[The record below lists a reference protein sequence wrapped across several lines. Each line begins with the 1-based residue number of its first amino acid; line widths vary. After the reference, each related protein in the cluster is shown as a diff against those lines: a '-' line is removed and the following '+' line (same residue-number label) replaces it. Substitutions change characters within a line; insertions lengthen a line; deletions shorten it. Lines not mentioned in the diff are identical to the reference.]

1 MYKFRSQAAADLI
14 MLTPTGDR
22 VLALLGREP
31 ASKGIIEVADMAQAI
46 ERLSAAVAA
55 DEAARQQ
62 APSDEGDGEGHRPA
76 EAVSLRQRVWPL
88 IQMLRTCQAADE
100 PIVWG
105 V

>member
-31 ASKGIIEVADMAQAI
+31 ASRGIIEVADMAQAI

-62 APSDEGDGEGHRPA
+62 ASAEEEGGEAHRPA

-88 IQMLRTCQAADE
+88 IQMLRSCQAADE

>member
-31 ASKGIIEVADMAQAI
+31 APKGIIEVADMAQAI
-46 ERLSAAVAA
+46 ERLTAAVAA

-62 APSDEGDGEGHRPA
+62 APPTRRRARAAGRPRRSRCA
-76 EAVSLRQRVWPL
+76 SGSGP
-88 IQMLRTCQAADE
+88 
-100 PIVWG
+100 
-105 V
+105 

>member
-31 ASKGIIEVADMAQAI
+31 APKGIIEVADMAQAI
-46 ERLSAAVAA
+46 ERLTAAVA
-55 DEAARQQ
+55 DDDAARQR
-62 APSDEGDGEGHRPA
+62 APTEEEGGEPHRPA

-88 IQMLRTCQAADE
+88 VQMLRICQAADE